1 MFHVSKPK
9 EPVFQKF
16 SNAIKIL
23 LINSQIFGLVT
34 ITSTPKTF
42 QPSKIKCI
50 WNVAILCI
58 YTSTI
63 AYIVYLTVAEFIETT
78 GIQRTTNT
86 MVMISSAVYLGTV
99 WVSSITKSDQFVKFL
114 MTIVDLDEKLFSNDI
129 RLDYDKTK
137 KHIVLQMVARKTLFV
152 FYFGFFIIVDLQ
164 YRDFNSYLMECSAL
178 FMLVMNSALCFLV
191 IELIHILR
199 ARFKVLNQHINTLAQ
214 QGTKKTRKQGIL
226 PLNKIC
232 TLHHHLS
239 KLIKSF
245 NEIFGV
251 ILLLMFTLSFLVIV
265 LSLFYTTAELQSSV
279 IVWMDAF
286 YAFMTSVTF
295 IIDTIYVCDACYST
309 IQEVDPDFV
318 GIFLDLVF

>member
-1 MFHVSKPK
+1 
-9 EPVFQKF
+9 
-16 SNAIKIL
+16 
-23 LINSQIFGLVT
+23 
-34 ITSTPKTF
+34 
-42 QPSKIKCI
+42 
-50 WNVAILCI
+50 
-58 YTSTI
+58 
-63 AYIVYLTVAEFIETT
+63 
-78 GIQRTTNT
+78 
-86 MVMISSAVYLGTV
+86 
-99 WVSSITKSDQFVKFL
+99 
-114 MTIVDLDEKLFSNDI
+114 
-129 RLDYDKTK
+129 
-137 KHIVLQMVARKTLFV
+137 MVARNTLFV

-178 FMLVMNSALCFLV
+178 FMLVMNSALCFLA

-309 IQEVDPDFV
+309 IQEANLSGELIHKIDAQDRHTIDEIEMFSLQIANEQVEFNAAGFFPINYTLVFSV
-318 GIFLDLVF
+318 SESPLLDLTKRHVETRNRCILCNLAAPIDAKMPFGFPNAPATLSPGVLVPRQLRRPANYTLVPEDDL